1 MKHWLSAESKT
12 TKKKGWG
19 KGEKKE
25 KKTKEK
31 KNKSTKTFYF
41 SLIIVFCYW
50 YFDRRG
56 EKEGGYNIINRF
68 IPVTLQC
75 LSIAR
80 NCISNGI
87 CHGLFYVQWIDV
99 RGDCLFCRYW
109 WNRWPLMKSL
119 TISFH
124 NNYFSGNFIILLT
137 LSVDDKSAVTK
148 TWSSKVSKIK
158 MRRKNT
164 HNSFYLR

>member
-1 MKHWLSAESKT
+1 MTKVPLERFEALKVKRQKKRGGGRV
-12 TKKKGWG
+12 KKK
-19 KGEKKE
+19 KRKK
-25 KKTKEK
+25 KKKR
-31 KNKSTKTFYF
+31 TFYF

-87 CHGLFYVQWIDV
+87 CHGLFYVQ
-99 RGDCLFCRYW
+99 
-109 WNRWPLMKSL
+109 
-119 TISFH
+119 
-124 NNYFSGNFIILLT
+124 
-137 LSVDDKSAVTK
+137 
-148 TWSSKVSKIK
+148 
-158 MRRKNT
+158 
-164 HNSFYLR
+164 